1 MGSRMRNRR
10 KEPGSICFAAC
21 HVIRSRLNRLP
32 MRRRHGVFEAMPV
45 RRTILSP
52 GAMFSTCIRA
62 RSVSVSMAFPTING
76 ERMRQSSATEIC
88 GFTLIELLVV
98 MAILA
103 TLLSIAAPRYF
114 ESVDRAKEAVLR
126 TDLRMLREAIDKYQA
141 DSGRLPDSLDRLV
154 AARYLRSI
162 PEDPI
167 TESATSWIVQSHPDG
182 KTAGVYD
189 VRSGSKGAGR
199 DGSQYSSW

>member
-1 MGSRMRNRR
+1 MKHPLAAAMR
-10 KEPGSICFAAC
+10 
-21 HVIRSRLNRLP
+21 
-32 MRRRHGVFEAMPV
+32 
-45 RRTILSP
+45 
-52 GAMFSTCIRA
+52 
-62 RSVSVSMAFPTING
+62 
-76 ERMRQSSATEIC
+76 

-114 ESVDRAKEAVLR
+114 ESVDRAKESALR

-141 DSGRLPDSLDRLV
+141 DTGHLPDSLDRLV

-167 TESATSWIVQSHPDG
+167 TESVATWVVQPHPDG
-182 KTAGVYD
+182 KTPGVYD
-189 VRSGSKGAGR
+189 VRSGSKGTSR
-199 DGSQYSSW
+199 DGVSYVSW

>member
-1 MGSRMRNRR
+1 MKQPS
-10 KEPGSICFAAC
+10 AAA
-21 HVIRSRLNRLP
+21 IR
-32 MRRRHGVFEAMPV
+32 
-45 RRTILSP
+45 
-52 GAMFSTCIRA
+52 
-62 RSVSVSMAFPTING
+62 
-76 ERMRQSSATEIC
+76 

-114 ESVDRAKEAVLR
+114 ESVDRAKEAALR

-141 DSGRLPDSLDRLV
+141 DSGHLPESLDRLV
-154 AARYLRSI
+154 AARYLRSV

-167 TESATSWIVQSHPDG
+167 TESATSWIVQQHPDG

-189 VRSGSKGAGR
+189 VRSGSKGTSR
-199 DGSQYSSW
+199 DGSQYGSW